1 MIGARGSLPAARW
14 REKLSPPRPL
24 REGDGFLYGPP
35 LREGAS
41 AFLAWIF
48 DPDPDAALHRTLDLA
63 RGDGA
68 SALYAGGPPG
78 NYLVSGADAPARQWL
93 LARGF
98 DERSTHLD
106 LCVDPRGQ
114 ALDPRVEL
122 PDDLTAA
129 LAFVTDSFGAHWGAE
144 AQRASVTG
152 GLRVTRDEQGLT
164 GFVAAG
170 GNNADAGTFGPV
182 GVLPR
187 ARGHGLGEAL
197 TRAALHLLAAQGFDE
212 VTIPWVDRGLL
223 GFYRGC
229 AKVLREDERAWMR
242 RALSGE

>member
-1 MIGARGSLPAARW
+1 MIGPQGSIPEARW

-24 REGDGFLYGPP
+24 RALDGFLYGPP
-35 LREGAS
+35 QRAGAA

-48 DPDPDAALHRTLDLA
+48 DPDPDAALPRAVAHA
-63 RGDGA
+63 RHDGA

-78 NYLVSGADAPARQWL
+78 NYLVSGVDAHTREWL

-98 DERSTHLD
+98 EARSAHVD

-114 ALDPRVEL
+114 SLDPRVAP
-122 PDDLTAA
+122 PDDLAAA
-129 LAFVTDSFGAHWGAE
+129 LAFVTETFGAHWGAE
-144 AQRASVTG
+144 ALRASTRD
-152 GLRVTRDEQGLT
+152 GLRVTRDDHGLT

-182 GVLPR
+182 GVIPR

-212 VTIPWVDRGLL
+212 VTIPWVDRALVP
-223 GFYRGC
+223 FYARV
-229 AKVLREDERAWMR
+229 ARVLREDPRAWMR
-242 RALSGE
+242 RDLSRE

>member
-1 MIGARGSLPAARW
+1 MIGPWSSIPEARW
-14 REKLSPPRPL
+14 REKRSPPRPL

-35 LREGAS
+35 LREGLG

-48 DPDPDAALHRTLDLA
+48 DPDPDAALQRALDLA
-63 RGDGA
+63 RADGA

-78 NYLVSGADAPARQWL
+78 NYLVSGVDAPTRAWL

-98 DERSTHLD
+98 DERSAHLD

-114 ALDPRVEL
+114 PLDPRVTP
-122 PDDLTAA
+122 PDDLAAA
-129 LAFVTDSFGAHWGAE
+129 LAFVTESFGAHWGAE

-164 GFVAAG
+164 GFVAVG

-187 ARGHGLGEAL
+187 ARGQGLGEAL
-197 TRAALHLLAAQGFDE
+197 TRGALHLLAAQGFDE
-212 VTIPWVDRGLL
+212 VTIPWVDRALVP
-223 GFYRGC
+223 FYARV
-229 AKVLREDERAWMR
+229 APALREDPRAWMR
-242 RALSGE
+242 RELSRE